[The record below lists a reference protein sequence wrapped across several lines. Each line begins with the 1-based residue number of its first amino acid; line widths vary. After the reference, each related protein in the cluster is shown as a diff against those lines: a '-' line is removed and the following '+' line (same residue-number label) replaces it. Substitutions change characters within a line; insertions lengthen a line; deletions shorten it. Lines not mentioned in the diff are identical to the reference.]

1 MKKVVSIMLS
11 LLALGAAFFT
21 SCSVDSDDNGGGR
34 EPSLEFEAS
43 LKQTEIT
50 YTIGDKAPV
59 IYVLS
64 ENFLEQLRFPYLTYE
79 DAKGNINDEVSY
91 EADSAP
97 NLYAKRWKITL
108 SDVPQEAGKYTYTL
122 YVEVDGHKA
131 KELTFVL
138 TVVKQGQ
145 TEVYDTP
152 EITKQPIAQTY
163 APGVTP
169 EALSVTATIKSGA
182 CAYQWYFNNQ
192 KIEGATASTYT
203 PTETGSYKVVVSN
216 KDHPEYFVTSDSAT
230 VIIQKEGDAA
240 VPKISSSLQKEY
252 VYADIAKADPLS
264 ITATVDGGGTV
275 HAQWYK
281 NSADRSDKVGS
292 EVTGAGSV
300 TATYTPTSFGTY
312 YCKVW
317 NVSGGKTSPEMA
329 SDSVEIKEESIV
341 ITVSGISATGY
352 TGEALSVTATSNVPC
367 TYTYQ
372 WYTTNAS
379 SEGDSPVAGATEP
392 SYTPSEEGRYFCS
405 VIATSNATGTKGKR
419 DSSACTVTKK
429 TDDAPAT
436 PVITSFDTT
445 EKVLQEGDS
454 LSLSVTAT
462 RSDDGVLSYQ
472 WYRNGSQISGAT
484 SAAYKKENVSSSDAG
499 SYTVIVKNTRNG
511 KTAETKSKAVTV
523 KVLGSTGDVGGD
535 FDFN

>member
-50 YTIGDKAPV
+50 YTIGDKPPV

-79 DAKGNINDEVSY
+79 DAKGTINDEVSY

-97 NLYAKRWKITL
+97 NPYAKRWKITL
-108 SDVPQEAGKYTYTL
+108 SDVPQKAGKYTYTL

-138 TVVKQGQ
+138 TVVNQGQ

-152 EITKQPIAQTY
+152 EITVQPKGKTY
-163 APGVTP
+163 EPGDTP
-169 EALSVTATIKSGA
+169 KALSVTATIKIGT

-192 KIEGATASTYT
+192 KIPGAIESVYT
-203 PTETGSYKVVVSN
+203 PTETGTYTVVVLN
-216 KDHPEYFVTSDSAT
+216 KEHPDYFVTSDSAT

-240 VPKISSSLQKEY
+240 VPQISSSLKKEY
-252 VYADIAKADPLS
+252 EYADITKAEPLS
-264 ITATVDGGGTV
+264 ITATVGDGGTV

-281 NSADRSDKVGS
+281 KSTDSSVKVGS
-292 EVTGAGSV
+292 EETGAGSV
-300 TATYTPTSFGTY
+300 TAAYTPTSFGTY

-317 NVSGGKTSPEMA
+317 NVSGDKTSPEMA
-329 SDSVEIKEESIV
+329 SDAVEIKEEGFV
-341 ITVSGISATGY
+341 ITVSGISTNGY
-352 TGEALSVTATSNVPC
+352 VGEALTVTATSNIPC

-372 WYTTNAS
+372 WYTTDAS
-379 SEGDSPVAGATEP
+379 SEGDTPVTGATAA
-392 SYTPSEEGRYFCS
+392 SYTPNGEGRYFCR
-405 VIATSNATGTKGKR
+405 VTATSKATGKTGKKE
-419 DSSACTVTKK
+419 SSSCTVTKK

-445 EKVLQEGDS
+445 EKVLKEGVS

-462 RSDDGVLSYQ
+462 KSDDGVLSYQ
-472 WYRNGSQISGAT
+472 WCRNGSPITGAT
-484 SAAYKKENVSSSDAG
+484 STIYTKANVSSADAG
-499 SYTVIVKNTRNG
+499 NYTVVVTNTRNG
-511 KTAETKSKAVTV
+511 KTAKAISQAVTV
-523 KVLGSTGDVGGD
+523 KVLGSTGSVGGD